1 MYLAKLQVTVTR
13 DKQYTTGLGHI
24 VKCNTNRN
32 DPICTE
38 SYKVTKASTLLSV
51 ISTLLYVIS
60 TLLYVI
66 STLLSVKGH
75 WEFCT
80 KSLSN
85 VNYLLCHSF

>member
-13 DKQYTTGLGHI
+13 DRQYGTGLSHI
-24 VKCNTNRN
+24 VKCYTNRN

-38 SYKVTKASTLLSV
+38 SFKVTKASTLLSV

-60 TLLYVI
+60 TI
-66 STLLSVKGH
+66 LSAMGH
-75 WEFCT
+75 WEFCR

-85 VNYLLCHSF
+85 VNYLLRHSF